1 MQKLWKKLAVTVATV
16 CLATGGVF
24 CLIGCGDNTKSGT
37 VYKYEATSYTDTYN
51 LYDDGSYER
60 TYEGSPYV
68 GEPVLEIGT
77 YKTNGST
84 ITFTGESAWGDGEAW
99 PSAVSLSKYRL
110 PSYNGTLNTN
120 LSISG
125 TTYTKHGSITKTS
138 N

>member
-1 MQKLWKKLAVTVATV
+1 MQKLWKKLAVAVATV

-24 CLIGCGDNTKSGT
+24 CFVGCGDNTKSGT
-37 VYKYEATSYTDTYN
+37 SYQYKATSYTDTYN
-51 LYDDGSYER
+51 LYEDGSYER
-60 TYEGSPYV
+60 TYEGSPYI
-68 GEPVLEIGT
+68 GEPILEIGT
-77 YKTNGST
+77 YKTNGSL
-84 ITFTGESAWGDGEAW
+84 ITFTGDSAWGDGESW

-110 PSYNGTLNTN
+110 PSYSGSLTTN